1 MFKYLILS
9 LLPLLLAT
17 GREPLGLRLSLPVVL
32 VVIGRGEILELVSSF
47 LVLQLPKRL
56 RLDLADAF
64 PGNTHHLTNFFECE
78 GTVIAGN
85 PGAVAEHVVLE
96 PPLADR
102 IRARL
107 GNQNRLFLAFIHAR
121 DRLLWKVATIVMSI
135 LILSTLKDLF
145 TSLFSWQTLTN
156 GAMRPLSGSIRLY
169 KCAESLMAG
178 MASSLVAH
186 VALIMERSRR
196 FFDVH

>member
-1 MFKYLILS
+1 M
-9 LLPLLLAT
+9 
-17 GREPLGLRLSLPVVL
+17 
-32 VVIGRGEILELVSSF
+32 
-47 LVLQLPKRL
+47 
-56 RLDLADAF
+56 
-64 PGNTHHLTNFFECE
+64 C
-78 GTVIAGN
+78 
-85 PGAVAEHVVLE
+85 
-96 PPLADR
+96 
-102 IRARL
+102 
-107 GNQNRLFLAFIHAR
+107 
-121 DRLLWKVATIVMSI
+121 I